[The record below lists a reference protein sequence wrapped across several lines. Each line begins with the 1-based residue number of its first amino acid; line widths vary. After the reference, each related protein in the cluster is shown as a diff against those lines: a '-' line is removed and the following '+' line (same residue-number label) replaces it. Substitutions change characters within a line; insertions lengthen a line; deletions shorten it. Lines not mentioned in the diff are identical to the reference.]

1 MAERL
6 NARSFACALIAALTS
21 AAAAAQARLPDPTR
35 PPQRAP
41 AADEPAKTAEQGAT
55 RSGPRLQ
62 SILIS
67 PQRKLAVIDGRT
79 VPLGGE
85 VNGAK
90 LVAITEGGVT
100 LRRDGQSQ
108 TLRLNPGV
116 EKKAVAR

>member
-6 NARSFACALIAALTS
+6 KPGMFACALVAAFSS
-21 AAAAAQARLPDPTR
+21 AVAAAQARLIDPTR
-35 PPQRAP
+35 PPQSAP
-41 AADEPAKTAEQGAT
+41 APDEPGKPTDQKAAKSA
-55 RSGPRLQ
+55 PRLQ

-85 VNGAK
+85 VNGARV
-90 LVAITEGGVT
+90 VAITERGVT
-100 LRRDGQSQ
+100 LRRGAQTE

-116 EKKAVAR
+116 EKKAVAE

>member
-1 MAERL
+1 
-6 NARSFACALIAALTS
+6 
-21 AAAAAQARLPDPTR
+21 
-35 PPQRAP
+35 
-41 AADEPAKTAEQGAT
+41 
-55 RSGPRLQ
+55 LQ

-100 LRRDGQSQ
+100 LRRGAQTE
-108 TLRLNPGV
+108 TLRLNPGI
-116 EKKAVAR
+116 EKKAVTR

>member
-6 NARSFACALIAALTS
+6 NGRTLACALVAALTS
-21 AAAAAQARLPDPTR
+21 AAAAAQARLADPTR
-35 PPQRAP
+35 PPQSAP
-41 AADEPAKTAEQGAT
+41 AADEPAKPDEAKAPK
-55 RSGPRLQ
+55 SGPQLQ
-62 SILIS
+62 SVLIS

-85 VNGAK
+85 VDGAK

-100 LRRDGQSQ
+100 LRRGSQTQ

-116 EKKAVAR
+116 QKKAVTQ